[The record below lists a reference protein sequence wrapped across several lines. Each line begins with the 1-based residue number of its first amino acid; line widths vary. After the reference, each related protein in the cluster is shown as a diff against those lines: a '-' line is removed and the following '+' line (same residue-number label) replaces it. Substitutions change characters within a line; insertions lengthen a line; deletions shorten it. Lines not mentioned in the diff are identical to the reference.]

1 MYRHIGLLLLT
12 GLMAASAAA
21 QEVHVD
27 YDRSGRFSWYK
38 TFAWAPSEDFSFEG
52 TNDLMHSRI
61 KNAIEH
67 YLSQGRLREVTED
80 PDLYVTY
87 HAGTVEEV
95 RVDARIYGYSFPGSW
110 SWDPYWFGPGGTGTA
125 VSTTNV
131 STYTAGTLVIDI
143 WDAREEKLVWRG
155 TAIDVFSDDP
165 KKADKKINK
174 AIEKMIKKWR
184 KMKPGL

>member
-1 MYRHIGLLLLT
+1 MHRHIGLLILS
-12 GLMAASAAA
+12 GLMAASVAA

-38 TFAWAPSEDFSFEG
+38 TFEWVDSDETSLEG

-67 YLSQGRLREVTED
+67 YLSQGRLKEVTED

-95 RVDARIYGYSFPGSW
+95 RVDARNYGYAFPGSW
-110 SWDPYWFGPGGTGTA
+110 AWDPYWFGPGGTGTA

-155 TAIDVFSDDP
+155 TAIDVFSDNPD
-165 KKADKKINK
+165 KSDKKINK
-174 AIEKMIKKWR
+174 AIEKMIKQWR

>member
-1 MYRHIGLLLLT
+1 MRKHIGLVILV

-21 QEVHVD
+21 MDIYVD
-27 YDRSGRFSWYK
+27 FDRSGRFSWYK
-38 TFAWAPSEDFSFEG
+38 TFAWAETEETSLKG
-52 TNDLMHSRI
+52 HNDLMHSRI

-67 YLSQGRLREVTED
+67 HLSQGRLRENVDD

-87 HAGTVEEV
+87 HAASSTAM
-95 RVDARIYGYSFPGSW
+95 RVSPVSFGVGYGGGWAR
-110 SWDPYWFGPGGTGTA
+110 DPYWGGVGVPTA
-125 VSTTNV
+125 RS
-131 STYTAGTLVIDI
+131 STYEQGTLIIDI
-143 WDAREEKLVWRG
+143 WEAETKKLVWRG
-155 TAIDVFSDDP
+155 VAVDVFFDDP

>member
-1 MYRHIGLLLLT
+1 
-12 GLMAASAAA
+12 MAVSAAA

-38 TFAWAPSEDFSFEG
+38 TFAWYDSEETSLEG
-52 TNDLMHSRI
+52 HNDLMHSRI

-67 YLSQGRLREVTED
+67 HLSQGRLKEATDD

-87 HAGTVEEV
+87 HAGSREEV
-95 RVDARIYGYSFPGSW
+95 RVNTAHLGYGFPGSW
-110 SWDPYWFGPGGTGTA
+110 SWDPYWFGPGGTGTS
-125 VSTTNV
+125 VSTTTV
-131 STYTAGTLVIDI
+131 SKYTAGTLIIDI
-143 WDAREEKLVWRG
+143 WDAREKKLVWRG
-155 TAIDVFSDDP
+155 TAIDILFDSP
-165 KKADKKINK
+165 QQADKKIDK